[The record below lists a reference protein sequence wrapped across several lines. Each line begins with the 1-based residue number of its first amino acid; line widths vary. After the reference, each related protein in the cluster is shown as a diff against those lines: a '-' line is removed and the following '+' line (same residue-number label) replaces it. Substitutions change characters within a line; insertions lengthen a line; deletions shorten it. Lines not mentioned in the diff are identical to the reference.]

1 MHSPG
6 SAWCLQQGQR
16 QWQRQQRLQPPG
28 PQQQAATS
36 ARAKSQAARC
46 GAALSLLW
54 EASAL

>member
-6 SAWCLQQGQR
+6 SAWCLQQ
-16 QWQRQQRLQPPG
+16 RQQRLQPPG
-28 PQQQAATS
+28 SQQQAVTS
-36 ARAKSQAARC
+36 ARAKSQERWAARC